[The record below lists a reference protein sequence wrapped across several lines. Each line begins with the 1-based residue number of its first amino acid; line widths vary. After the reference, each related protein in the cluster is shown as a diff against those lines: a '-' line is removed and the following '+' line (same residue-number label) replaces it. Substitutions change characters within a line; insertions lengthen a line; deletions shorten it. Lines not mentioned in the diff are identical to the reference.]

1 MKVTRLSCML
11 FIMGAMVMAS
21 SCKKQETTETID
33 VTAAKWQTEDD
44 SRIYIDFTAQHVFW
58 DDGDQVNVYN
68 VDFNNGLNSVC
79 KVFTNATGGGFGV
92 EHAKFT
98 GPSVGRLKDSYY
110 IFYPT
115 ILTKHDG
122 LTFTFPNADNREKF
136 TIPTEQHLGTYID
149 QYGEEYH
156 TVDRNAIVQAYKG
169 TSLRSF
175 QLQNIFGVARFYLKG
190 STSLKIDHAELIDN
204 EHNITGTVSLKI
216 PAVSIDSLNKLMGYY
231 ASGDATNFAA
241 YWASYVIND
250 LGYYTN
256 YPDHGKM
263 ITLNCR
269 INDEPLPMFGPM
281 NYVSLFFGVRP
292 GALNQGF
299 KLKVYFEGDQA
310 VYINDWYEVN
320 DPNECIKPA
329 VIKAYY
335 PHAIVNDSNYEGT
348 WGTWAEVEAM

>member
-68 VDFNNGLNSVC
+68 VDFNNGMNSVC

-115 ILTKHDG
+115 TIAKYEAE
-122 LTFTFPNADNREKF
+122 FPNADNREKF

-175 QLQNIFGVARFYLKG
+175 QLENIFGVARFYLKG

-216 PAVSIDSLNKLMGYY
+216 PAVSTDSLNKLMGYY
-231 ASGDATNFAA
+231 AAGDATNFAA

-250 LGYYTN
+250 LGFYTN
-256 YPDHGKM
+256 YDDHGKM

-269 INDEPLPMFGPM
+269 INGEPLPMVGPL

>member
-1 MKVTRLSCML
+1 MK
-11 FIMGAMVMAS
+11 F
-21 SCKKQETTETID
+21 E
-33 VTAAKWQTEDD
+33 
-44 SRIYIDFTAQHVFW
+44 
-58 DDGDQVNVYN
+58 
-68 VDFNNGLNSVC
+68 VC
-79 KVFTNATGGGFGV
+79 QVFTNATGGGFGV

-115 ILTKHDG
+115 TIAKYEAE
-122 LTFTFPNADNREKF
+122 FPNADNREKF

-156 TVDRNAIVQAYKG
+156 TVDRNAIVQAYKR

-175 QLQNIFGVARFYLKG
+175 QLENIFGVARFYLKG

-216 PAVSIDSLNKLMGYY
+216 PAVSTDSLNKLMGYY
-231 ASGDATNFAA
+231 AAGDATNFAA
-241 YWASYVIND
+241 YWASYE
-250 LGYYTN
+250 
-256 YPDHGKM
+256 M

-269 INDEPLPMFGPM
+269 INGEPLPMVGPL

-335 PHAIVNDSNYEGT
+335 PHAIVNDDNYATT
-348 WGTWAEVEAM
+348 WGSWADVEAM

>member
-44 SRIYIDFTAQHVFW
+44 SRIYIDFAAQHVFW
-58 DDGDQVNVYN
+58 DDGDQINVYN

-79 KVFTNATGGGFGV
+79 QVFTNATGGGYGV

-115 ILTKHDG
+115 TIAKYEAE
-122 LTFTFPNADNREKF
+122 FPNADNREKF
-136 TIPTEQHLGTYID
+136 TIPDEQDLNTYINEEG
-149 QYGEEYH
+149 GESY

-169 TSLRSF
+169 TTLRNF
-175 QLQNIFGVARFYLKG
+175 QLQNIFGVARFYIKG
-190 STSLKIDHAELIDN
+190 SNNLKIDHVELIDN

-216 PAVSIDSLNKLMGYY
+216 PAVSTDSLNKLMGYY

-256 YPDHGKM
+256 YPDHGKK

-269 INDEPLPMFGPM
+269 INGEALPLLGAE
-281 NYVSLFFGVRP
+281 NYRSIFFGVRP

-299 KLKVYFEGDQA
+299 KLKIYFEGGDKA
-310 VYINDWYEVN
+310 VYIDDWYEVN

-335 PHAIVNDSNYEGT
+335 PTKIVSQNNYPTT
-348 WGTWAEVEAM
+348 WGSWEDVAAM